1 MRNPFTRRGLPIAAA
16 LGAAL
21 FASTALAQR
30 GPDDAAAADERE
42 IPTAARRAHEWSPDP
57 DATGGPPWFASASPL
72 IVFFSGDDEVDT
84 DPGFGAQFRVGREL
98 VSNFYVVGSYL
109 VAVAEAEAADEFG
122 DSSDEEDFVLHIPTI
137 GVGVRA
143 GFTPEIYGFIEPSIG
158 GVFGSDV
165 DAGVVVGASTGVE
178 IQLQPGFAVRV
189 SFSGMFTD
197 SSFDTDAGDVDLDA
211 VWSVG
216 VGLAFQF

>member
-1 MRNPFTRRGLPIAAA
+1 MSNPFTRHGTTIAAA
-16 LGAAL
+16 LAAAL
-21 FASTALAQR
+21 FASTASAQP
-30 GPDDAAAADERE
+30 GTDDVAADDRE
-42 IPTAARRAHEWSPDP
+42 MPTAARRAHEWSPDP
-57 DATGGPPWFASASPL
+57 DATGGPAWFASASPT
-72 IVFFSGDDEVDT
+72 IVFFSGDDAVDT
-84 DPGFGAQFRVGREL
+84 DAGFGAQFRVGRRL
-98 VSNFYVVGSYL
+98 AGNSYVVGSYL
-109 VAVAEAEAADEFG
+109 VAFAEAEAADPFD

-143 GFTPEIYGFIEPSIG
+143 DVSPEVYVFIEPCIG

-165 DAGVVVGASTGVE
+165 DAGAAVGASTGVE
-178 IQLQPGFAVRV
+178 IELQPGFAVRV

-197 SSFDTDAGDVDLDA
+197 SSFDTSAGDADLDA